1 MISYA
6 NIQLTAHGWV
16 IFCAEKA
23 KKKPVNWCMYAL
35 LGFNELNKGKFILN
49 QYFESIIVFLL

>member
-1 MISYA
+1 
-6 NIQLTAHGWV
+6 
-16 IFCAEKA
+16 
-23 KKKPVNWCMYAL
+23 MYAL